1 MLKLLLRRILFI
13 WKEKKMKS
21 AILSIGTEIL
31 FGQITNTNSQ
41 YLSQQ
46 MNLLGI
52 DVMYHYTVGDNAE
65 RLEDI
70 ISMAFKDCDL
80 IITTGGLGPT
90 QDDLTKETVA
100 RALNDTLELHQ
111 PSMDRLT
118 ELFAARGSVMTENNI
133 KQAYMPTRAHVLKNS
148 LGTAPGFALEHEGK
162 HIICLPGPP
171 HEMKTMFE
179 KEAVPYIEKLSQS
192 VLYYKQLR
200 LFGIGESQLETELL
214 PIINKQ
220 TDPTIATYAK
230 PGQCALR
237 IASKRDS
244 LEEAKAAV
252 EEMIEEVK
260 EYVGEYI
267 FSEED
272 EELAD
277 MVAKKLLDR
286 NITVASAES
295 CTGGMF
301 AARMTDISGISEIYD
316 RGIVTYSNQAKMD
329 EVGVKAETL
338 EKYGPVSEET
348 AIEMAEG
355 LARVS
360 GCDLCISVT
369 GFTGPGGGAPGK
381 PVGTVY
387 MGAVY
392 EGKTYCV
399 KAKERN
405 VNRAY
410 NRNFILLS
418 MFDFINKL
426 IG

>member
-1 MLKLLLRRILFI
+1 
-13 WKEKKMKS
+13 MKS

-46 MNLLGI
+46 LNLLGI

-70 ISMAFKDCDL
+70 IKMAFKDCDL

-100 RALNDTLELHQ
+100 KALNDKLELHQ

-118 ELFAARGSVMTENNI
+118 EIFAARGSVMTENNI
-133 KQAYMPTRAHVLKNS
+133 KQAYMPTRAAVLKNP
-148 LGTAPGFALEHEGK
+148 LGTAPGFALENEGK

-179 KEAVPYIEKLSQS
+179 NEAIPYIEKLSES
-192 VLYYKQLR
+192 VLFYKQLR

-214 PIINKQ
+214 PLINEQ

-237 IASKRDS
+237 IASKRPTMD
-244 LEEAKAAV
+244 EAKDAV
-252 EEMIEEVK
+252 EDMIEKVK

-267 FSEED
+267 FSYED

-277 MVAKKLLDR
+277 LVAEKLMKK
-286 NITVASAES
+286 NITLASAES

-301 AARMTDISGISEIYD
+301 AAKMTDISGISQIFD
-316 RGIVTYSNQAKMD
+316 RSIVTYSNRAKM
-329 EVGVKAETL
+329 EELGVKAETL
-338 EKYGPVSEET
+338 EKYGAVSKET

-355 LARVS
+355 LAKVS

-369 GFTGPGGGAPGK
+369 GIAGPGGGTPEK

-387 MGAVY
+387 IGAVY
-392 EGKTYCV
+392 KGETHWI

-405 VNRAY
+405 VNRSY
-410 NRNFILLS
+410 NRNYVLLT
-418 MFDFINKL
+418 MLDFINKL
-426 IG
+426 VG